1 MADKIVTRRGIY
13 LYINGQEVKADI
25 KSVRAEMTKLVNEQA
40 KMTIGSEE
48 YIRTGEKIKALDA
61 IVKEHNRQWRNG
73 RQEIDGTKNSLLSL
87 SKMSSVFNK
96 YFGMVTAFIASIT
109 GLTFA
114 VRKCVDQFA
123 ELEETEADVMKYTG
137 MTKEQVKDLNESF
150 KDMDTRTARTELN
163 KLAADAGRLGKQ
175 SKADILEFVEAANI
189 IDVALGEDLG
199 EGAVKNIGKLT
210 EMFAESRGK
219 GLKNGMLAT
228 ASAINEVAQNSAA
241 SEAYLLEFTA
251 RVAGAG
257 KQAGLSM
264 TQIMG
269 FASVLDQDM
278 QKVEMSATALQT
290 VIMKMFQEPAKFA
303 RLAGM
308 EVKEFTALLKKDAN
322 EALLKLLSTLSQK
335 GGLAQLA
342 PIFKDMSLDGVR
354 AAGVLSDLAANVDK
368 VRSEQEL
375 ATKAFNEGTSATNEY
390 NVKNNTL
397 QATIDKAKKR
407 FQEMAYELGEKLA
420 PHMSSLIS
428 KSSSLIKA
436 LSVIIGFVLSHSKG
450 ITALVVSLTTLVAV
464 LKLHVLWTNRAAI
477 AAKAVTVANT
487 VLKGSL
493 YALQVAYYTLT
504 GQAGKARGAMIA
516 FALVTNLT
524 NPLFLLASAVTA
536 VTAGL
541 TYLLIKTNSLMT
553 AQKAIKEATKSL
565 NGELA
570 KEQSQ
575 ANKLFEALKRTNPE
589 HEEHRKLTDEIIKLY
604 GPYLKDLKDEQGNL
618 TNIAKAQELVNTK
631 IRESIALKIK
641 NEAVDTVQEAGIKQQ
656 IDDVDELM
664 TILQKQL
671 GYSPEAINAVRV
683 NVNKAIDQAIADGK
697 TGMEELVSTIKG
709 VLENETTDLYQEHG
723 FWNPTSLS
731 QKIYWLA
738 SGIYNT
744 QEELKKVG
752 NQFSGLI
759 SDATELNGL
768 VNGGAKTD
776 TGIGPDPVEPED
788 KAAIQRKQ
796 IAKALKEVEETHLK
810 EMAALKKKYLA
821 SDIDSEVEYN
831 REVQKLQDSYDTARK
846 TKMKELLEGSK
857 EVKKITDANLRT
869 DLATQIAGIDD
880 KNLDRQIVNMNKLKS
895 ILLDAD
901 PVAKEK
907 QQYENRLR
915 ELDLFGVDRERMTT
929 EQLKALDTL
938 ERQHEENMRKLSSR
952 EANLKLKELDEAFA
966 EEEKKLNYR
975 RVYEKMTD
983 AQYRR
988 ELLQLELTYLNKRL
1002 SINGLSAEK
1011 IKEINK
1017 EIFQVQSDLYSNNS
1031 DDRKN
1036 ALEKFGLDNLKET
1049 KEEELRLL
1057 QYYEDQGV
1065 LTHQEAML
1073 AREYIDRQYTNGVI
1087 SKVTKTI
1094 STVQSFF
1101 SNLSGTI
1108 QNNLSAEEIAIT
1120 TRYDKEIAAAEGNS
1134 EKQKAIEDEKQ
1145 EALNAIRAEYAD
1157 KQFSVTVA
1165 QIIATT
1171 AVAAMEAYKAMAGIP
1186 VVGPA
1191 LGIAAATATIAF
1203 GGSQIAVA
1211 REQRD
1216 AAKAGYFKGGY
1227 TGGTDPREIRG
1238 YFPDGQPYHGGEFVA
1253 NHKTVQM
1260 LKPAFDIM
1268 DYAQRTGNMAA
1279 LTGPD
1284 MASAIGGT
1292 PVKESSSLPSVPY
1305 PTDGAGATNPE
1316 DMVRVLSGVVK
1327 SLNLLNKKLD
1337 EPFIGEFSITGE
1349 KGFEKVW
1356 NEYNKLI
1363 KNASR

>member
-1 MADKIVTRRGIY
+1 MADTAVTKRGIY

-25 KSVRAEMTKLVNEQA
+25 KSVRAEMSKLVNAQA
-40 KMTIGSEE
+40 KMILGSEE
-48 YIRTGEKIKALDA
+48 YIRTGKKIKALDA
-61 IVKEHNRQWRNG
+61 VIKEHNRQWRNG
-73 RQEIDGTKNSLLSL
+73 RQEVDGMRNSLLSL
-87 SKMSSVFNK
+87 SKLTDVFNK
-96 YFGMVTAFIASIT
+96 YFGMLTAFIASIT

-123 ELEETEADVMKYTG
+123 ELEEAEADVRKYTG
-137 MTKEQVKDLNESF
+137 MAREGVKDLNESF
-150 KDMDTRTARTELN
+150 KGMDTRTARTELN

-175 SKADILEFVEAANI
+175 SKADVLEFVEAANI

-210 EMFAESRGK
+210 EMFAESREK

-241 SEAYLLEFTA
+241 SESYLLEFTA

-322 EALLKLLSTLSQK
+322 ETLLQLLSTLSQK

-368 VRSEQEL
+368 VRHEQEL
-375 ATKAFNEGTSATNEY
+375 ATKAFNDGTSATDEY

-420 PHMSSLIS
+420 PHMGSLIS
-428 KSSSLIKA
+428 KSSSLVKA
-436 LSVIIGFVLSHSKG
+436 LSILVGFVLSHSKG
-450 ITALVVSLTTLVAV
+450 ITALALSLATLVAV
-464 LKLHVLWTNRAAI
+464 QKLHVLWTNRATI
-477 AAKAVTVANT
+477 ATKVATAANAV
-487 VLKGSL
+487 LRGSL

-504 GQAGKARGAMIA
+504 GQMGKARGAMIA

-524 NPLFLLASAVTA
+524 NPLFLLASAIAA
-536 VTAGL
+536 VAAGL
-541 TYLLIKTNSLMT
+541 TYLLVKTNSLIT
-553 AQKAIKEATKSL
+553 AKKAIKEATQSL
-565 NGELA
+565 NGELG

-575 ANKLFEALKRTNPE
+575 ANKLFEILKRTNPE
-589 HEEHRKLTDEIIKLY
+589 SEEYRKLKDEIIKLY
-604 GPYLKDLKDEQGNL
+604 GPYLKGLTDEEGNL

-631 IRESIALKIK
+631 IRENIALKIK
-641 NEAVDTVQEAGIKQQ
+641 NKAVDTVQEAGIKQQ
-656 IDDVDELM
+656 IDDMDELM
-664 TILQKQL
+664 DTLQKQL
-671 GYSPEAINAVRV
+671 GYSPEAVNAVRM

-697 TGMEELVSTIKG
+697 TGMTELVSSIKG
-709 VLENETTDLYQEHG
+709 IIEKEADNLYMKFG
-723 FWNPTSLS
+723 FLNPTSLIQGI
-731 QKIYWLA
+731 QKLA
-738 SGIYNT
+738 SNISVSQG
-744 QEELKKVG
+744 ELKKIE
-752 NQFSGLI
+752 NQFAGLI
-759 SDATELNGL
+759 SNATELNAL
-768 VNGGAKTD
+768 VDGGKTGPGVD
-776 TGIGPDPVEPED
+776 PDPIEPED

-796 IAKALKEVEETHLK
+796 IAKALKETEEAHLK

-821 SDIDSEVEYN
+821 GDIESEVEYN
-831 REVQKLQDSYDTARK
+831 REIQKLQDEYDVARK
-846 TKMKELLEGSK
+846 AKMKELLEGSRQ
-857 EVKKITDANLRT
+857 VKKITDAELRV
-869 DLATQIAGIDD
+869 DLATQIAAIDD
-880 KNLDRQIVNMNKLKS
+880 KNLDRQITNMNKLKS

-915 ELDLFGVDRERMTT
+915 ELDLFGVDREQMTA

-966 EEEKKLNYR
+966 EEEKMLNYR
-975 RVYEKMTD
+975 RVYEKMSD

-988 ELLQLELTYLNKRL
+988 ELLQLELAYLNKRL

-1017 EIFQVQSDLYSNNS
+1017 AIFQAQSEQYSNDAS
-1031 DDRKN
+1031 ERKN
-1036 ALEKFGLDNLKET
+1036 ALDRFGLDSLKET
-1049 KEEELRLL
+1049 KEAELRLL
-1057 QYYEDQGV
+1057 QYYEDQGI
-1065 LTHQEAML
+1065 LSHKEAML
-1073 AREYIDRQYTNGVI
+1073 ARGYIDEQYRNGVV
-1087 SKVTKTI
+1087 SKVTKTV
-1094 STVQSFF
+1094 SAVQSFF

-1120 TRYDKEIAAAEGNS
+1120 ARYDKEIAAAEGNS
-1134 EKQKAIEDEKQ
+1134 EKQKALEDEKQ
-1145 EALNAIRAEYAD
+1145 KELNAIRAEYAD
-1157 KQFSVTVA
+1157 KQFAVTVA
-1165 QIIATT
+1165 QTIATT

-1191 LGIAAATATIAF
+1191 LGVAAAGAAIAF

-1227 TGGTDPREIRG
+1227 TGGTDPREVRG

-1284 MASAIGGT
+1284 MAIAIGGA
-1292 PVKESSSLPSVPY
+1292 PVKESSSLSSVPS
-1305 PTDGAGATNPE
+1305 PTNGAGATNPE
-1316 DMVRVLSGVVK
+1316 DVVRVLTAVVK
-1327 SLNLLNKKLD
+1327 SLNMLNKKLD